1 MTYTVKQLAKLSGIS
16 ARTLHFYDEI
26 GLLKPAYYGEN
37 KYRYYQ
43 EEQLLLL
50 QQILFYRELD
60 FPLDDI
66 RRILTSDTFD
76 KVAALQSHKEILT
89 GKLERLQKLHETID
103 KTIAHLR
110 GEITMQAKELYYGF
124 DSEQQKQYEQQLV
137 EQGVVDQ
144 SFIDASHQK
153 INNWS
158 TDDKENFIKEM
169 EDINKAFI
177 AALTANRQA
186 ASREVQALVKRHITW
201 IRKSWQ
207 PNRQSYIGLG
217 KMYQTPEFRKFY
229 ETRYP
234 QHPELVDFIVDAM
247 EIYANTE
254 LTK

>member
-1 MTYTVKQLAKLSGIS
+1 MIYTVKQLAKLSGVS

-26 GLLKPAYYGEN
+26 ELLKPAYYGEN

-76 KVAALQSHKEILT
+76 KVIALQSHKEILT
-89 GKLERLQKLHETID
+89 GELERLSKLHETID

-110 GEITMQAKELYYGF
+110 GEITMQANELYYGF
-124 DSEQQKQYEQQLV
+124 DSEQQKQYEKQLV

-144 SFIDASHQK
+144 AFIDASNQQIK
-153 INNWS
+153 TWGVDN
-158 TDDKENFIKEM
+158 KENFIKEM
-169 EDINKAFI
+169 EGINKAFVE
-177 AALTANRQA
+177 ALKANRQA
-186 ASREVQALVKRHITW
+186 ASKEVQALVKRHLTW

-207 PNRQSYIGLG
+207 PDRQSYLGLG
-217 KMYQTPEFRKFY
+217 KMYQTSEFRKFY

-234 QHPELVDFIVDAM
+234 NHLELVDFIVDAM
-247 EIYANTE
+247 EVYANTE
-254 LTK
+254 LKK